1 MASGTQSFA
10 AQDIFN
16 PGASAEWR
24 LLNPACDRSSEFY
37 AQAEVLLTQ
46 APVIFSRGMTKA
58 DLHNIKKRL
67 VLPMLESPCNPKR
80 YMPHGVPPSDEPFFS
95 TALVNAQTV
104 VCKQENRLELSDESV
119 SKYKKK
125 LYQLDYRTS
134 GIERYHP
141 PQTARMVGI
150 EHTFTFS
157 LNLIW
162 GFDMKECSHEDPD
175 QDDYWCWSKTLA
187 NLAVSETVTV
197 VKPPDQEAC
206 MSDGSDVEA
215 TSVTACGRS
224 PHSRASLGRKSSPI
238 WPTNWMSSGRMST
251 PRMESGT
258 TSSRTSASSS
268 AGRTWKGTARR
279 RPPGSEEGVK
289 HQVYRRTGLARRGV
303 CRLAHPRVCPVQDG
317 ACKMDCL
324 MRALGAGSD
333 ACNTRHENAY

>member
-1 MASGTQSFA
+1 LASGTQSFA

-162 GFDMKECSHEDPD
+162 GFDMKECSHEDPA

-197 VKPPDQEAC
+197 VTPPDQEAC

-215 TSVTACGRS
+215 TSVTAELRQIAS
-224 PHSRASLGRKSSPI
+224 LSSFAWEEKLTNMANELDVVWENVHSENGERDNLLANFSFVLGRKDMEGYCQ
-238 WPTNWMSSGRMST
+238 TST
-251 PRMESGT
+251 
-258 TSSRTSASSS
+258 
-268 AGRTWKGTARR
+268 TW
-279 RPPGSEEGVK
+279 V
-289 HQVYRRTGLARRGV
+289 
-303 CRLAHPRVCPVQDG
+303 
-317 ACKMDCL
+317 
-324 MRALGAGSD
+324 
-333 ACNTRHENAY
+333 